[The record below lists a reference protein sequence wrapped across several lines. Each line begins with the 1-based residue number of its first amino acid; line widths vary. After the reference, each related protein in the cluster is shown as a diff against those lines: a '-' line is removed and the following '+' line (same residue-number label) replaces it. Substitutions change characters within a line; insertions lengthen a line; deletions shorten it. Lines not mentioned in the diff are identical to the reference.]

1 MPEYTVMRVDTRITH
16 DNYVDFNVYHA
27 SRVPGYWRTLAIM
40 AFTLP
45 LALVAIA
52 FVVMDHVSNN
62 WAWLLFA
69 GVVSIYWIF
78 TTPRRFRNS
87 VRKHVLKL
95 TAGYSGFVGE
105 FSLVLHPEFIEFSGP
120 DKDVDYSYD
129 DVSKV
134 VWNKGCYYLIV
145 GANSALIVPESSFAG
160 QLAEQKF
167 LDALREKCPEA
178 KFLI

>member
-1 MPEYTVMRVDTRITH
+1 MRIDTKITH

-27 SRVPGYWRTLAIM
+27 TRVPGYWRTLAIM

-69 GVVSIYWIF
+69 GVISGYWIV

-87 VRKHVLKL
+87 VRKHVQKL
-95 TAGYSGFVGE
+95 TARYSDFVGE
-105 FSLVLHPEFIEFSGP
+105 FSLVLHPDFIEFSGP
-120 DKDVDYSYD
+120 DSDADYSYE
-129 DVSKV
+129 DVEKV

-145 GANSALIVPESSFAG
+145 GASSALIVPEASFAG
-160 QLAEQKF
+160 QLEEQKF
-167 LDALREKCPEA
+167 LDTLREKCPEA
-178 KFLI
+178 KFLV

>member
-1 MPEYTVMRVDTRITH
+1 MRIDTKITH

-27 SRVPGYWRTLAIM
+27 TRVPGYWRTVAIM

-69 GVVSIYWIF
+69 GVIGSYWIV

-87 VRKHVLKL
+87 VRKHVRKL
-95 TAGYSGFVGE
+95 TASYSDFVGE
-105 FSLVLHPEFIEFSGP
+105 FSLVFHPDFIEFSGP
-120 DKDVDYSYD
+120 DSDVDYSYE
-129 DVSKV
+129 DVKKV
-134 VWNKGCYYLIV
+134 VWNKGCYYLVV
-145 GANSALIVPESSFAG
+145 GARSALIVPEASFAG
-160 QLAEQKF
+160 QLEEQKF
-167 LDALREKCPEA
+167 LDTLREKCPEA